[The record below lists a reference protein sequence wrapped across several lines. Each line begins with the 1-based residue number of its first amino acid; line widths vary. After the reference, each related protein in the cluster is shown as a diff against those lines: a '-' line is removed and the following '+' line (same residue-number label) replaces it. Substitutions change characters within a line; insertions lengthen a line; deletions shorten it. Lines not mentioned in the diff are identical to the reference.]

1 MQRHCLQVILLPVSL
16 SKGNKMKTINF
27 YAPNISKENFQG
39 LLYLYLGCLGEKF
52 SLKLIKDRKGFRAPE
67 LAAAYEDLSDEELT
81 KFLWY
86 AFEIAKG
93 LGGTQ
98 FVYIQNG
105 ECIAKLEVNEPR
117 ENLSDFF
124 TELGRQ
130 KIEKI
135 EIY

>member
-1 MQRHCLQVILLPVSL
+1 
-16 SKGNKMKTINF
+16 MKNIYI

-39 LLYLYLGCLGEKF
+39 LLYLYLGCLGNKLTLE
-52 SLKLIKDRKGFRAPE
+52 LIKERKGYRAPE
-67 LAAAYEDLSDEELT
+67 LVVTYSELSDEELT

-98 FVYIQNG
+98 FVYMNG
-105 ECIAKLEVNEPR
+105 GKSIAKLEAGER
-117 ENLSDFF
+117 KENLSDFF
-124 TELGRQ
+124 AALRGKE
-130 KIEKI
+130 IEKI

>member
-1 MQRHCLQVILLPVSL
+1 MNSIY
-16 SKGNKMKTINF
+16 F

-52 SLKLIKDRKGFRAPE
+52 SLELIKDRKGFRAPE
-67 LAAAYEDLSDEELT
+67 LAANYEELTDNELT

-98 FVYIQNG
+98 FVYINDG
-105 ECIAKLEVNEPR
+105 ECVAKLEASEPK

-124 TELGRQ
+124 TALGQ
-130 KIEKI
+130 KKIEKI